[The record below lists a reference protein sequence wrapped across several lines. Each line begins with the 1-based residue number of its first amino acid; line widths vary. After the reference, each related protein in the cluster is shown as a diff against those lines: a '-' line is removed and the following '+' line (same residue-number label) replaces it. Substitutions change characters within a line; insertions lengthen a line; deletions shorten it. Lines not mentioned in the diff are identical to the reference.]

1 MSGELSTV
9 LALRRV
15 LQSVANGRGIAES
28 IVRELPH
35 DARGG
40 EESARSVLLGLPL
53 QVALQSVTNGASSE
67 VSMLASIVVQLAK
80 ISAPLGGK
88 NGEALSYILERWV
101 KVRESNRLEERVQ
114 RFRALIASAVLGAVT
129 AMISTLGP
137 LLASFGSGGLG
148 VSQGSSNFLYAG
160 FAMAISSSAMLGV
173 FISGRRFY
181 LNVSVTVATFAL
193 VSLLVAPLAELP
205 SISLLGIK

>member
-1 MSGELSTV
+1 MRGELSTV

-15 LQSVANGRGIAES
+15 LQSVANGRGIAQS
-28 IVRELPH
+28 LVRELRK
-35 DARGG
+35 DADGG
-40 EESARSVLLGLPL
+40 EETARIVFLGLPP
-53 QVALQSVTNGASSE
+53 QVALQSITNGASSE
-67 VSMLASIVVQLAK
+67 VSMLASIVVELAK

-137 LLASFGSGGLG
+137 LLASFGSGSLG
-148 VSQGSSNFLYAG
+148 VSSGSSNFLYAG

-181 LNVSVTVATFAL
+181 VNVSMTVAIFAL
-193 VSLLVAPLAELP
+193 VGILVAPLADLP
-205 SISLLGIK
+205 SVSLLGIK